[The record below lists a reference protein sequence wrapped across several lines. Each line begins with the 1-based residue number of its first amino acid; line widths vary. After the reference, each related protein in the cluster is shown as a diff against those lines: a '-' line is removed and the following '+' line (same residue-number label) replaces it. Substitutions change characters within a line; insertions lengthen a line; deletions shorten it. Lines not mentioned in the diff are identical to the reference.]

1 MKKAIRAKADGPKP
15 YASRWSQTVRK
26 SMVPDCAP
34 AAVSGY
40 PQAKRSGGDGA
51 ERKVRRTILLA
62 VPPVEHTTQWGRCS
76 KKWEGVDMQGRK
88 RCCPEDPGHPRPQ
101 AGTRKRSAAG
111 GMERSGRSEGQY
123 RFRQPINPQTD
134 YPQPT
139 TINQQPT
146 TTNQLPQTNHHINR
160 QPPST
165 NHLQATMKKR
175 MTYKSTGL
183 SAGLRHDSCN

>member
-1 MKKAIRAKADGPKP
+1 
-15 YASRWSQTVRK
+15 
-26 SMVPDCAP
+26 MVPDCAP

-111 GMERSGRSEGQY
+111 GDGAERKVRRTILLAAAQL
-123 RFRQPINPQTD
+123 PQTG
-134 YPQPT
+134 YHKPSTNNRLPQ

-146 TTNQLPQTNHHINR
+146 TPNQQPSINYPKPTTTSTGSHHRQTTSR
-160 QPPST
+160 QP
-165 NHLQATMKKR
+165 
-175 MTYKSTGL
+175 
-183 SAGLRHDSCN
+183 